1 MASEITLDALTK
13 RKAEAQSPQ
22 VETAPTPAQTDAVR
36 RAVEALTPEERAK
49 AEEIKNGID
58 LMDSQTAI
66 LYGVGAQRNLAE
78 FSDNILANVRN
89 KDTGYV
95 GDLMS
100 ELVEKVRDVGV
111 DEAEGGFLDKL
122 PFLRSAA
129 RAVRRLLARYE
140 KIEVQIDRIQRDLEE
155 ARMQMLKDIA
165 MFDGLYEKNLEY
177 FRGLQVYIVAGEE
190 KLRETREETLP
201 RLRAEAQAK
210 GDPMSAQVVR
220 DFEDTVD
227 RFEKKLHDLKLSKA
241 IAIQTAPQIRLI
253 QNNDKLLVDK
263 IQTAI
268 LSTIPLWKGQIVI
281 ALGLARQQS
290 ALQMQ
295 RSVTDTTNELL
306 QKNAELLKQ
315 NSLDVARES
324 ERGIVDLETLKK
336 VNDDLISTIEETIQI
351 QREGRAARQSA
362 EAELADEIADID
374 HVTSVLSYAGTVGK
388 VPSGFLSDDI
398 VSQFYSD
405 NYARII
411 VYTDTGEEG
420 DEAFAVVTAVR
431 EAASALYD
439 ESWTCGQ
446 SANLLDMRDVVT
458 HDSVTVNLIA
468 IAFIFLTLLVTF
480 RSITLPFILLFVI
493 ESAIWINLSVPYF
506 TDTPLVYLGYLV
518 INTVQLGATID
529 YAILMTEGY
538 VVNRRTMGR
547 REAVESTLTKNFIS
561 VLTSGLILSAAGFCL
576 GFESSLEVVAEL
588 GILLC
593 RGTLLSMAM
602 VLLALPALLMIFD
615 PLTARLT
622 LKSGFL
628 KKTDKEVETK

>member
-13 RKAEAQSPQ
+13 RKAEAQNPQ
-22 VETAPTPAQTDAVR
+22 VETAPTPAQADAVR

-95 GDLMS
+95 GDLMG

-111 DEAEGGFLDKL
+111 DEAEGGVLDKL

-129 RAVRRLLARYE
+129 RAVRKLLARYE

-306 QKNAELLKQ
+306 QRNAELLKQ

-362 EAELADEIADID
+362 EAELA
-374 HVTSVLSYAGTVGK
+374 G
-388 VPSGFLSDDI
+388 
-398 VSQFYSD
+398 
-405 NYARII
+405 
-411 VYTDTGEEG
+411 
-420 DEAFAVVTAVR
+420 
-431 EAASALYD
+431 
-439 ESWTCGQ
+439 
-446 SANLLDMRDVVT
+446 
-458 HDSVTVNLIA
+458 
-468 IAFIFLTLLVTF
+468 
-480 RSITLPFILLFVI
+480 I
-493 ESAIWINLSVPYF
+493 EQKLK
-506 TDTPLVYLGYLV
+506 D
-518 INTVQLGATID
+518 
-529 YAILMTEGY
+529 
-538 VVNRRTMGR
+538 
-547 REAVESTLTKNFIS
+547 
-561 VLTSGLILSAAGFCL
+561 
-576 GFESSLEVVAEL
+576 
-588 GILLC
+588 
-593 RGTLLSMAM
+593 
-602 VLLALPALLMIFD
+602 ALL
-615 PLTARLT
+615 TAAQA
-622 LKSGFL
+622 
-628 KKTDKEVETK
+628 D